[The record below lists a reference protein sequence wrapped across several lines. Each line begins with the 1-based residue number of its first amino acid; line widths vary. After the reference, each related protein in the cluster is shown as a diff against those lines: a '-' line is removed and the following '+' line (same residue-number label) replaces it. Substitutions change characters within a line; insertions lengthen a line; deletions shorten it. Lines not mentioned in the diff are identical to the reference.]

1 MSNVSPILSEVQNH
15 VRTRRRSIV
24 RWYSGFLLHLPI
36 IRSLARLAHR
46 KLNDI
51 QYDPLNPHNRT
62 HDNPEGYVGFEDA
75 KLAAQILAD
84 KTLIDKV
91 ESYFKLRPFSN
102 GIMYFFVIAGA
113 AAGIKH
119 NPQKMM
125 IVLTVI
131 FLLMPLL
138 TSRQRDFEG

>member
-1 MSNVSPILSEVQNH
+1 MLHSPNLSEVQQRIGGH
-15 VRTRRRSIV
+15 RRNLV
-24 RWYSGFLLHLPI
+24 KGYSRFLLHFPGV
-36 IRSLARLAHR
+36 RALARLCHR

-62 HDNPEGYVGFEDA
+62 HDNPEGFVGATDA
-75 KLAAQILAD
+75 AIAATILQD

-125 IVLTVI
+125 IVLAII
-131 FLLMPLL
+131 FALMPLL
-138 TSRQRDFEG
+138 LSRQDDFDD

>member
-1 MSNVSPILSEVQNH
+1 MLHAPKLSEVHQE
-15 VRTRRRSIV
+15 VTTRRRNLV
-24 RWYSGFLLHLPI
+24 KGYSKFLLHFPG
-36 IRSLARLAHR
+36 IRALARLCHA
-46 KLNDI
+46 KLNAI

-62 HDNPEGYVGFEDA
+62 HDNPEGFVGIVDA
-75 KLAAQILAD
+75 KIAATILRD

-125 IVLTVI
+125 IVLAII
-131 FLLMPLL
+131 FALLPLL
-138 TSRQRDFEG
+138 LSRQDDFAD